1 MKKVKNIS
9 KKNFVRS
16 SIISEGL
23 NSLMEIKEFAK
34 KSDYTLQ
41 IEQSDFDY
49 AENAIKK
56 DYDVDS
62 LDEIPRK
69 RNRKINISQ
78 MLRKIFRK
86 DVDAPMN
93 FVKTILGADG
103 IKFSNELF
111 KIIRSEILTEKSKS
125 ISPDKNQD
133 IGNRAE
139 FKKESKKR
147 VPKNKFE
154 IEKTLDLKFDLVVQ
168 LLAVEDTL
176 DILILQSKIT
186 YNQNAIEILKE
197 IRRQISYGAIKI
209 SLI

>member
-1 MKKVKNIS
+1 MKNIS

-69 RNRKINISQ
+69 RNGKINISQ

-86 DVDAPMN
+86 DVNAPMN

-103 IKFSNELF
+103 ITFSNDLF
-111 KIIRSEILTEKSKS
+111 KIIRSEILREKSEL

-139 FKKESKKR
+139 FKKERKKR
-147 VPKNKFE
+147 VPKDKFE